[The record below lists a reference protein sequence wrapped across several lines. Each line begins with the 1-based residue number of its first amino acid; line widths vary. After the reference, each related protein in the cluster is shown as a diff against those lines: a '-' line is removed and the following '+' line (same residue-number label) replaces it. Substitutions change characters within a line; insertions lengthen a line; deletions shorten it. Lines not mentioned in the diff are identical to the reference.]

1 MVIYLLTNLDFIS
14 PGKPWPPPTEA
25 ERLERYAQNRLLF
38 EGKHELVYKDW
49 IRLLR
54 EDQQATLE
62 MVLNWH
68 KRLTLLFADLLLGE
82 PPRIS
87 AGDQDSPEQ
96 EAIERIIEDNGLM
109 NVAYEV
115 VLDLSRFGTGIFKIR
130 YDGRAIIE
138 GQQPAIWFP
147 VIKPDNIKEIQAHVL
162 AWAYEDDIQERGK
175 TVTKKYLQ
183 TEIHERGKITTA
195 KYPIENNIIGLA
207 IEYAEIETGIDEF
220 LVVPVNNVLTTDR
233 ITGLDDYSD
242 LDSIIQ
248 ELETR
253 IAQISRILDKHADPN
268 MYGPDTALE
277 HDPTTGQ
284 WGYRGGG
291 KYFPVGQGEQP
302 PGYVTWDGQLD
313 AAFRQIDLL
322 MEQLYILS
330 ETSAAAFGQLKSGL
344 AESGTALRRLMM
356 APLAKVNR
364 IRLRFDPALKE
375 VLWLASLLEKA
386 QGMSGAMVL
395 EDIHIDWKDGLPDDE
410 QELTQNEVQRYTAGL
425 TSLESSLRRLYG
437 LEGDAL
443 QEEIDRIKGE
453 QQTQGNT
460 NLPPITLPL
469 AEGEGAGEE

>member
-1 MVIYLLTNLDFIS
+1 MLTSLNFLE
-14 PGKPWPPPTEA
+14 PGQPWPPPTEV

-49 IRLLR
+49 IKLLR
-54 EDQQATLE
+54 EDQQAILE

-82 PPRIS
+82 PPRII
-87 AGDQDSPEQ
+87 AGDQGSQEQ
-96 EAIERIIEDNGLM
+96 DTVERLIEDNGLF

-115 VLDLSRFGTGIFKIR
+115 ALDVSRYGTGLFKVR

-138 GQQPAIWFP
+138 GQQPAVWFP
-147 VIKPDNIKEIQAHVL
+147 VVAPDNLKEITAHVL
-162 AWAYEDDIQERGK
+162 GYDYEAEEPGAFGRRVKRQYLK
-175 TVTKKYLQ
+175 TEL
-183 TEIHERGKITTA
+183 HEKGKITTTLYLL
-195 KYPIENNIIGLA
+195 KGGTIG
-207 IEYAEIETGIDEF
+207 EIVEQEEANTGVDEF
-220 LVVPVNNVLTTDR
+220 LVVPVNNILTTDR
-233 ITGLDDYSD
+233 MTGLDDYSD

-277 HDPTTGQ
+277 HDPVTGQ
-284 WGYRGGG
+284 WIFRGGG

-302 PGYVTWDGQLD
+302 PGYVTWDGQLE

-364 IRLRFDPALKE
+364 IRMRFDPALKE
-375 VLWLASLLEKA
+375 VLWLASMLEKA
-386 QGMSGAMVL
+386 QGMSGAVVL

-437 LEGDAL
+437 LEGQAL
-443 QEEIDRIKGE
+443 QEEIDRIRSE
-453 QQTQGNT
+453 QAGQGAT
-460 NLPPITLPL
+460 ELPTITLPP
-469 AEGEGAGEE
+469 AEGAEEGEGEE